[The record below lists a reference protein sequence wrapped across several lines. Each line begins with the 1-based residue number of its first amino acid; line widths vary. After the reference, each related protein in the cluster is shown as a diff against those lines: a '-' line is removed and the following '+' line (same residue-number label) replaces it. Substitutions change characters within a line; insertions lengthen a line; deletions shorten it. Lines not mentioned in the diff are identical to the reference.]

1 MKSQIEQD
9 TAAEV
14 INLEVEELENRTA
27 PNYPTESITFSYGS
41 VKYSY

>member
-1 MKSQIEQD
+1 MKGQIEQD

-27 PNYPTESITFSYGS
+27 PVTFNYGS
-41 VKYSY
+41 LQVTYTPQHHD